1 MPVQALLLIFHV
13 LGATIWT
20 GGHIVLAATVLPRAL
35 RAGDPKIVSD
45 FEAGYEKLGVPAL
58 LVQIG
63 TGIALAWLRLPI
75 SEWFSF
81 DSRTAWLIFLKLVLL
96 GATLA
101 LAMHA
106 RFGIVAKLDENN
118 LRALARHVFGV
129 TILAVLF
136 VAVGVLIGTT

>member
-1 MPVQALLLIFHV
+1 MHALLLILHI

-20 GGHIVLAATVLPRAL
+20 GGHLVLAATVLPRAL
-35 RAGDPKIVSD
+35 RAGDPRIVAD

-63 TGIALAWLRLPI
+63 TGVALAWLRLPI

-81 DSRTAWLIFLKLVLL
+81 DSRTAWLIFMKLVLL

-106 RFGIVAKLDENN
+106 RFGLVAKLDESN
-118 LRALARHVFGV
+118 LRALARHVVGV
-129 TILAVLF
+129 TVLAVLF
-136 VAVGVLIGTT
+136 VVVGVLIGTT